1 MLLTQVLIDQPDHS
15 WDKDLPL
22 LLHVLFLGFDHL
34 QPLVSEHCK
43 HLLVSLLVLLANR
56 QEPALA
62 AQLLMLQQQLFS
74 QS

>member
-1 MLLTQVLIDQPDHS
+1 MLLTQVLIDQPEYS